1 MTWNIINGNNTEVL
15 KQYPDNSFDC
25 VVTDPPYGI
34 SFLGKDWD
42 SKKATETTS
51 KLTALHNLPSGMK
64 HTSLADDLEF
74 QKWMSE
80 VFAECWRVLKPGGHL
95 LAFSAARTYHHMAMA
110 AQFAGFEIRD
120 QIMWIYGSGFP
131 KSQDVGKAMDRRA
144 GKADS
149 KTSLLQAKEILKNL
163 YNNSGKTH
171 TQINSECG
179 FNATGYLATE
189 GKHKGWAQN
198 LPLNEKWQKIK
209 QVVGCDDTYDYLFTS
224 VERDVIGTKKSGCF
238 SDEDRHTIGASE
250 TQTVD
255 ITIPKSNSARQWDGW
270 GTQLKPAHEPIV
282 MARKPI
288 KNTVMDN
295 VQEYGTGAINID
307 ATRVGDEVFDTS
319 LNRRSTQNNQIY
331 DGGWQGKEG
340 GELVQGRFPANV
352 IHDGSLEVV
361 SLFPSTESKNNPPK
375 MYSNKTGFREGY
387 VNGVAP
393 DKEIEHT
400 IYNDGGSAARFFYC
414 PKVSRKERHI
424 GHETPPAMFGDV
436 QGCYGPDGKRMAEG
450 FDNRANIETEDK
462 KGNGLDRVCESCGV
476 SILKPQ
482 DCDCPTKS
490 WVRPIKTGNNHP
502 TVKPIELMKYLIKLV
517 TPPNGHI
524 LDPFNGSGSTGCAA
538 VELGFDYTGIEL
550 DPNYVEIATK
560 RISHWEQE
568 CKPKTTYNNLFEE
581 Y

>member
-1 MTWNIINGNNTEVL
+1 MTWQVINGSSAEIL
-15 KQYPDNSFDC
+15 KTYPDNSFDC

-34 SFLGKDWD
+34 SFLGKAWD
-42 SKKATETTS
+42 
-51 KLTALHNLPSGMK
+51 HNTG
-64 HTSLADDLEF
+64 DR
-74 QKWMSE
+74 E
-80 VFAECWRVLKPGGHL
+80 VYEQCLRVLKPGGHL
-95 LAFSAARTYHHMAMA
+95 LAFSAARTYHHLAMTVETV
-110 AQFAGFEIRD
+110 GFEIRD

-149 KTSLLQAKEILKNL
+149 KTSLLQAKEILKTL
-163 YNNSGKTH
+163 YSNSGKTH

-209 QVVGCDDTYDYLFTS
+209 EVVGCDDTYDYLFTS

-319 LNRRSTQNNQIY
+319 LNRRSTQDNQIY

-352 IHDGSLEVV
+352 IHDGSDEVTR
-361 SLFPSTESKNNPPK
+361 LFPDSNGSGGSTPNTKV
-375 MYSNKTGFREGY
+375 TGYGKLGGGSSTY
-387 VNGVAP
+387 TP
-393 DKEIEHT
+393 DDRT
-400 IYNDGGSAARFFYC
+400 IHNSGSGSAARFFYSPKPDGRFPANVIMDDEAGKILDEQAPKVGNLFSGKRTKSSTTGSGHSLVKEKHEGEDNGVFDGLGGASRFFYC

-450 FDNRANIETEDK
+450 LDNR
-462 KGNGLDRVCESCGV
+462 GG
-476 SILKPQ
+476 
-482 DCDCPTKS
+482 
-490 WVRPIKTGNNHP
+490 GNNHP

-550 DPNYVEIATK
+550 DTNYVEIATK